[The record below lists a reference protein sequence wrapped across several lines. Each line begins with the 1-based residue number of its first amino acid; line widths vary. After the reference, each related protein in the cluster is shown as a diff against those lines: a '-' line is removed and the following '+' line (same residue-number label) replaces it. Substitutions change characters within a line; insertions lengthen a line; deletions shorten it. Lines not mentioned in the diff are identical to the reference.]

1 MKFIYNSP
9 ELDAQIKQ
17 IRQTIRLSMNG
28 VASESMQDHGLN
40 YKLNYGTSIPELRLM
55 AGKYE
60 KNHDLAQRLWQ
71 LRIRETMI
79 LATLLQPADS
89 FTPELAR
96 EWLSDCQNSELMEQ
110 ATMNLY
116 RRLPFANTLSVECAL
131 SEKEFES
138 TFGFMLALRVTDQL
152 TENQIT
158 SLIQRAIDLSDTSN
172 AHLLQS
178 IAFFMAKLCRINEMT
193 ATEVQKAI
201 AIFDE
206 SGSDSKAYIQQIV
219 KQELIFLGL
228 LADDF

>member
-28 VASESMQDHGLN
+28 VASESMQDHGLI
-40 YKLNYGTSIPELRLM
+40 YKLNYGTSIPELRLL
-55 AGKYE
+55 AKKYI

-79 LATLLQPADS
+79 MATLLQTTGS
-89 FTPELAR
+89 FTEENAR

-116 RRLPFANTLSVECAL
+116 RHLPFAAAFSVVCAQ
-131 SEKEFES
+131 SEQEFES
-138 TFGFMLALRVTDQL
+138 TFGYMLALRITDQL
-152 TENQIT
+152 TEDQIGR
-158 SLIQRAIDLSDTSN
+158 LLHRAIELSDTSN

-178 IAFFMAKLCRINEMT
+178 IAFFMAKLCRLNEKT
-193 ATEVQKAI
+193 AREVQESI
-201 AIFDE
+201 EFFNN
-206 SGSDSKAYIQQIV
+206 SGSDSKAYILQIV

-228 LADDF
+228 LVDDF

>member
-17 IRQTIRLSMNG
+17 IRQNIRLSMNG
-28 VASESMQDHGLN
+28 VASESMQDHGLI
-40 YKLNYGTSIPELRLM
+40 YKLNYGTSIPELRLL

-79 LATLLQPADS
+79 MATLLQTTDS
-89 FTPELAR
+89 FTEGNAR

-116 RRLPFANTLSVECAL
+116 RHLPYATAFSVECAQ
-131 SEKEFES
+131 SDQEFEC
-138 TFGFMLALRVTDQL
+138 TFGYMLALRITDQL
-152 TENQIT
+152 TEDQIGR
-158 SLIQRAIDLSDTSN
+158 LLQRAVELSDTSN

-178 IAFFMAKLCRINEMT
+178 IAFFMAKLCRINEKT
-193 ATEVQKAI
+193 AGEVQDSLGLINNIK
-201 AIFDE
+201 
-206 SGSDSKAYIQQIV
+206 SDNKAYILQTV

-228 LADDF
+228 VADDF